1 MENLN
6 LEPRKVFD
14 CFALVNKVPR
24 PSKKEEKMIAFLK
37 EYGESLGLETNVD
50 EVGNVIIK
58 KPASKGYESCA
69 TTIIQSHMDMVCEK
83 NADVDFDF
91 MNDAIKTEI
100 DC

>member
-37 EYGESLGLETNVD
+37 EYGESLG
-50 EVGNVIIK
+50 
-58 KPASKGYESCA
+58 PW
-69 TTIIQSHMDMVCEK
+69 
-83 NADVDFDF
+83 
-91 MNDAIKTEI
+91 
-100 DC
+100 